1 MKKTKNILF
10 TGGRSPY
17 TLELIRLFANEGYRC
32 IVAESL
38 KNNVSGASKYV
49 YKNLYVPPPAQATE
63 HFISEIIDIIRE
75 YKIELVIPTCE
86 ETFYLGMYKSKI
98 EKLCPLFTGDI
109 NTLKR
114 LHSKFEFVELLKEA
128 GIKYLESKNLTSL
141 EQVKEELKDRDT
153 FVLKPEFSRFA
164 CNVIVNDKNKTKDM
178 NISEQNPW
186 VLQKFLKGKAYCSYS
201 VALNGKIT
209 AHSIY
214 SSIYRAGGGAT
225 IHFESVKVPQIDEI
239 VAKIAKILNFTG
251 QLSFDFIENEEDG
264 ICYPI
269 ECNPRTTSGTYLF
282 TESDHLPKAFFEQEI
297 ENTIVP
303 TSDTPRMVGLA
314 MIIYYLPTLRDFN
327 GLQDFIT
334 KLSKS
339 KDVIFNPSDV
349 KPFISQFTSLMHYF
363 KQAKKHKITVLE
375 ASTVDIEWNG
385 R

>member
-1 MKKTKNILF
+1 MKQTKNILF

-17 TLELIRLFANEGYRC
+17 TLELIRLFANEGYKC

-75 YKIELVIPTCE
+75 YKIDLVIPTCE

-98 EKLCPLFTGDI
+98 EKICPLFTGDI
-109 NTLKR
+109 KTLKK

-128 GIKYLESKNLTSL
+128 GIKYPESKNLTSI
-141 EQVKEELKDRDT
+141 EQVKEELKNRET

-225 IHFESVKVPQIDEI
+225 IHFESVNVPQIDEI
-239 VAKIAKILNFTG
+239 VAKIAQTLNFTG
-251 QLSFDFIENEEDG
+251 QLSFDFIENDEDG

-282 TESDHLPKAFFEQEI
+282 TEQDHLPKAFFDTNI
-297 ENTIVP
+297 ESPIVP
-303 TSDTPRMVGLA
+303 TSKTPRMVGLA
-314 MIIYYLPTLRDFN
+314 MLLYYLPTLRDFN
-327 GLQDFIT
+327 GLQDFINT
-334 KLSKS
+334 LSRS
-339 KDVIFNPSDV
+339 KDVIFNPKDV

-363 KQAKKHKITVLE
+363 KQAQKNNITVLE
-375 ASTVDIEWNG
+375 ASTFDIEWNG
-385 R
+385 N